1 MSWAEKLKSR
11 EFVELA
17 ILYGL
22 VLITEWTVNPVNQI
36 LFWVTLAWVVATTIR
51 ARQSARNLGLRPANL
66 RQSVWVAAAALAFAA
81 VAVWIAAERHTLH
94 DFEFT
99 MLAGWRFWGYAVW
112 TFVQE
117 FLLQDYFLFR
127 LLRLLPN
134 KRMAIV
140 TAALLFAG
148 AHIPNPLLMVATLV
162 WGILACVLFLR
173 YRDLYSLGLAQ
184 GVLGIC
190 IAVTIPGALHHQMHV
205 GRGYYDYRHPRLLN
219 HWKVW
224 GERWDLNPR
233 PSVPQTDALPTELRS
248 PSSKQT
254 TYSIL

>member
-1 MSWAEKLKSR
+1 MWAGSDYGVDGQPGAADSFLGDAGLGRGDDYSR
-11 EFVELA
+11 PAE
-17 ILYGL
+17 
-22 VLITEWTVNPVNQI
+22 
-36 LFWVTLAWVVATTIR
+36 R
-51 ARQSARNLGLRPANL
+51 ARPGLRPANL

-94 DFEFT
+94 EFEFT
-99 MLAGWRFWGYAVW
+99 MLAGWRFWGYVVW
-112 TFVQE
+112 TFVQQ

-190 IAVTIPGALHHQMHV
+190 IAVTIPGAMHHEMYV
-205 GRGYYDYRHPRLLN
+205 GRGYYDYRHHARSSALSQP
-219 HWKVW
+219 K
-224 GERWDLNPR
+224 R
-233 PSVPQTDALPTELRS
+233 PDRVTDA
-248 PSSKQT
+248 
-254 TYSIL
+254 